1 MENMCLAFENRCLGI
16 TASKERL
23 PLLLVTGFLGSG
35 KTTLLRH
42 LLGNKSN
49 LRLAVL
55 VNELG
60 TIDIDG
66 ALLRSTDNNAGL
78 GICTQELTN
87 GCLCCTV
94 KDDLRRAVLSV
105 LERRDSV
112 DYLVIETSGAADP
125 RPVAAALAQLCRLD
139 LVVTVVDGT
148 AAVQQAHMALFR
160 SQLGA
165 ADLVLLN
172 KSDLLD
178 DTAAQAAEAVVVGT
192 TKAKIVRTSH
202 GSVPLD
208 LILDLQVQAAS
219 TGADTSNGFLS
230 HDGKT
235 SDVIYTVGGRPHF
248 HDKSTHVGFDLH
260 SSHPPA
266 DADSDPAFG
275 QHGHEHAHAHTPA
288 TKRMQE
294 QGEGPVRGKRG
305 LKTVS
310 LKFEKCPL
318 SLAAF
323 ERLVARLTCDDGKG
337 NLLGRIWRAK
347 GFVWLAEAR
356 QTRWEFQLS
365 GIGRVDLVEDAPWS
379 SAPLTQVVIIGEDL
393 DEAALDDTMRQCQTS
408 GASSTGAGLEDQH
421 GRQLAEAV
429 RLDPNFEVVEDNSD
443 DGGASPVL
451 FGFKE
456 TDDMRLHGVYARN
469 LNKELVSAVN
479 ALRLPLLALPYSLPS
494 ATGTT
499 MVMMCATGAGDA
511 GGSSDERA
519 PEQQSAT
526 AFQRQRWQVVREVAY
541 KILESKCI
549 VRCKC
554 AY

>member
-1 MENMCLAFENRCLGI
+1 MCLAFENRCLGI

-178 DTAAQAAEAVVVGT
+178 E
-192 TKAKIVRTSH
+192 
-202 GSVPLD
+202 
-208 LILDLQVQAAS
+208 
-219 TGADTSNGFLS
+219 
-230 HDGKT
+230 
-235 SDVIYTVGGRPHF
+235 
-248 HDKSTHVGFDLH
+248 
-260 SSHPPA
+260 
-266 DADSDPAFG
+266 
-275 QHGHEHAHAHTPA
+275 E
-288 TKRMQE
+288 
-294 QGEGPVRGKRG
+294 
-305 LKTVS
+305 
-310 LKFEKCPL
+310 
-318 SLAAF
+318 
-323 ERLVARLTCDDGKG
+323 
-337 NLLGRIWRAK
+337 
-347 GFVWLAEAR
+347 
-356 QTRWEFQLS
+356 
-365 GIGRVDLVEDAPWS
+365 
-379 SAPLTQVVIIGEDL
+379 
-393 DEAALDDTMRQCQTS
+393 
-408 GASSTGAGLEDQH
+408 
-421 GRQLAEAV
+421 
-429 RLDPNFEVVEDNSD
+429 
-443 DGGASPVL
+443 
-451 FGFKE
+451 
-456 TDDMRLHGVYARN
+456 
-469 LNKELVSAVN
+469 EL
-479 ALRLPLLALPYSLPS
+479 ALRLSEREALPISALKRSGIEALLHAIDGRLPLG
-494 ATGTT
+494 TG
-499 MVMMCATGAGDA
+499 
-511 GGSSDERA
+511 
-519 PEQQSAT
+519 
-526 AFQRQRWQVVREVAY
+526 
-541 KILESKCI
+541 IHESWEPPAS
-549 VRCKC
+549 RRH
-554 AY
+554 A